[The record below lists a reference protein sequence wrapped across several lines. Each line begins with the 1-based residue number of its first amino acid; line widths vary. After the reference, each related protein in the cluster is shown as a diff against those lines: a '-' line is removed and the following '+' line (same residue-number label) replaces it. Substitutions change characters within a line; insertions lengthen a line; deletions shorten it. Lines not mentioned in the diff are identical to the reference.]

1 MEKTIEN
8 AVNFSINDIL
18 GVSLDG
24 ITYKYDFKVVCTGNV
39 DARKDE
45 SKIRTILKELI
56 KEFCAKNDYMSILY
70 DKDIVIEN
78 ILPTLEEKA
87 KEQNIVIENLLV
99 PTIKSRKINGLWV

>member
-56 KEFCAKNDYMSILY
+56 KEFCEKNDISYIRFCDDY
-70 DKDIVIEN
+70 DFYCDSKEKLEN
-78 ILPTLEEKA
+78 EMKLQISA
-87 KEQNIVIENLLV
+87 FI
-99 PTIKSRKINGLWV
+99 S